1 MRGNFVIADI
11 IVEKAAAAVQ
21 IFCNLRQPRRPSELF
36 RNGLRARAATHSRLT
51 LAGHLTYAQA
61 HRAGSYNVPKVVA
74 MTVVLSSSREREAG
88 TNPGWHGCAAHPGIV
103 HHHLHYCA
111 ILAML
116 LCALAH
122 ADEAL
127 PEFQDAAGADPPL
140 QASLALPGLAE
151 AAQGP
156 DHLAEGSEPSGW
168 MVQPLEPVVV
178 EYAAAPQ
185 SSPSASILTRATGA
199 GPDDDAPGLAA
210 TDRDSAAT
218 PERARRVSLH
228 LDDITTASGF
238 ADSRVR
244 TMALAMDAV
253 VPRAGGLTIQPRVQ
267 LAYQPGSSADPN
279 MLSQAMPGDASA
291 TGIGVRLYG
300 AQPTRLA
307 GIYPF
312 VEADWWQESRKQ
324 VINING
330 TKIDADLLRGLFSFN
345 IGAHGN
351 TKTGVKLWFKVRA
364 GRNPSG
370 TVGARYRW

>member
-1 MRGNFVIADI
+1 
-11 IVEKAAAAVQ
+11 
-21 IFCNLRQPRRPSELF
+21 
-36 RNGLRARAATHSRLT
+36 
-51 LAGHLTYAQA
+51 
-61 HRAGSYNVPKVVA
+61 
-74 MTVVLSSSREREAG
+74 MTVVLSSSTEREAG

-103 HHHLHYCA
+103 HHHLHFCA
-111 ILAML
+111 MLAML
-116 LCALAH
+116 MCALAH

-127 PEFQDAAGADPPL
+127 PDFQGASASEPPL
-140 QASLALPGLAE
+140 QASLAQADPAELAQASGRLADGYE
-151 AAQGP
+151 A
-156 DHLAEGSEPSGW
+156 SGW
-168 MVQPLEPVVV
+168 MVQPVEPVVV
-178 EYAAAPQ
+178 EYAAMPPP
-185 SSPSASILTRATGA
+185 SPSPSSATLPHATGA

-210 TDRDSAAT
+210 VDRETASM
-218 PERARRVSLH
+218 PERARRLSLH

-238 ADSRVR
+238 ADNRVR
-244 TMALAMDAV
+244 TMALAVDAV
-253 VPRAGGLTIQPRVQ
+253 VPRAGGLTIQPRLQ
-267 LAYQPGSSADPN
+267 LAYQPGTSADPN
-279 MLSQAMPGDASA
+279 MPPQAMPGDASA

-312 VEADWWQESRKQ
+312 VEADWWQDSRKQ

-351 TKTGVKLWFKVRA
+351 TKTGMKLWFKVRA

>member
-1 MRGNFVIADI
+1 
-11 IVEKAAAAVQ
+11 
-21 IFCNLRQPRRPSELF
+21 
-36 RNGLRARAATHSRLT
+36 
-51 LAGHLTYAQA
+51 
-61 HRAGSYNVPKVVA
+61 

-88 TNPGWHGCAAHPGIV
+88 TSPGWHGCAAHPGIV

-111 ILAML
+111 LLAML
-116 LCALAH
+116 MCALAH

-127 PEFQDAAGADPPL
+127 PDFHGVSAADPPL
-140 QASLALPGLAE
+140 QASLAQTGPAE
-151 AAQGP
+151 PAQASGP
-156 DHLAEGSEPSGW
+156 PADGSEASGW
-168 MVQPLEPVVV
+168 MVQPPEPVVV
-178 EYAAAPQ
+178 EYAAVAP
-185 SSPSASILTRATGA
+185 PSASPSSSALPRALGA

-210 TDRDSAAT
+210 VDRETAAM
-218 PERARRVSLH
+218 PERARRLSLH

-238 ADSRVR
+238 ADNRVR
-244 TMALAMDAV
+244 TMALAVDAV
-253 VPRAGGLTIQPRVQ
+253 VPRAGGLTIQPRLQ
-267 LAYQPGSSADPN
+267 LAYQPGTSADPN
-279 MLSQAMPGDASA
+279 KLAQAMPGDASA

>member
-1 MRGNFVIADI
+1 
-11 IVEKAAAAVQ
+11 
-21 IFCNLRQPRRPSELF
+21 
-36 RNGLRARAATHSRLT
+36 
-51 LAGHLTYAQA
+51 
-61 HRAGSYNVPKVVA
+61 

-88 TNPGWHGCAAHPGIV
+88 TSPGWHGCAAHPGIV

-111 ILAML
+111 MLAML
-116 LCALAH
+116 MCALAH

-127 PEFQDAAGADPPL
+127 PDIHGASGSDPPL
-140 QASLALPGLAE
+140 QASLAQAGPAE
-151 AAQGP
+151 PAQVSGPPAA
-156 DHLAEGSEPSGW
+156 GSEASGW

-178 EYAAAPQ
+178 EYAAVAPP
-185 SSPSASILTRATGA
+185 SSFPTSSASPRALGA

-210 TDRDSAAT
+210 VDRETAAM
-218 PERARRVSLH
+218 PERARRLALH

-238 ADSRVR
+238 ADNRVR
-244 TMALAMDAV
+244 TMALAVDAV
-253 VPRAGGLTIQPRVQ
+253 VPRAGGLTIQPRLQ
-267 LAYQPGSSADPN
+267 LAYQPGTSADPN
-279 MLSQAMPGDASA
+279 KLAQAMPGDASA

>member
-1 MRGNFVIADI
+1 M
-11 IVEKAAAAVQ
+11 
-21 IFCNLRQPRRPSELF
+21 
-36 RNGLRARAATHSRLT
+36 
-51 LAGHLTYAQA
+51 
-61 HRAGSYNVPKVVA
+61 
-74 MTVVLSSSREREAG
+74 
-88 TNPGWHGCAAHPGIV
+88 
-103 HHHLHYCA
+103 
-111 ILAML
+111 LAML
-116 LCALAH
+116 MCALAH

-127 PEFQDAAGADPPL
+127 PDFHGASGSDPPL
-140 QASLALPGLAE
+140 QARLAQAGPAELAQVAGQFADGAE
-151 AAQGP
+151 AG
-156 DHLAEGSEPSGW
+156 GW

-178 EYAAAPQ
+178 EYAAVSAP
-185 SSPSASILTRATGA
+185 SPSSSTLPRALGA

-210 TDRDSAAT
+210 VDRETAAM
-218 PERARRVSLH
+218 PERARRLSLH

-238 ADSRVR
+238 ADNRVR
-244 TMALAMDAV
+244 TMALAVDAV
-253 VPRAGGLTIQPRVQ
+253 VPRAGGLTIQPRLQ
-267 LAYQPGSSADPN
+267 LAYQPGMSADPN
-279 MLSQAMPGDASA
+279 KLSQAMPGDASA

>member
-1 MRGNFVIADI
+1 
-11 IVEKAAAAVQ
+11 
-21 IFCNLRQPRRPSELF
+21 
-36 RNGLRARAATHSRLT
+36 
-51 LAGHLTYAQA
+51 
-61 HRAGSYNVPKVVA
+61 
-74 MTVVLSSSREREAG
+74 MTVVLSSSEEREAG
-88 TNPGWHGCAAHPGIV
+88 TSPGWHGCAAHPGSV
-103 HHHLHYCA
+103 RHHLHYCA
-111 ILAML
+111 MLAML
-116 LCALAH
+116 MCALAH

-127 PEFQDAAGADPPL
+127 PDLHGASGSDPPL
-140 QASLALPGLAE
+140 QASLAQAGPAEPAQVFGQPADGAE
-151 AAQGP
+151 AT
-156 DHLAEGSEPSGW
+156 GW
-168 MVQPLEPVVV
+168 MVQPLEPVLV
-178 EYAAAPQ
+178 EYAAVPPPSSSQ
-185 SSPSASILTRATGA
+185 SSSALPRALGA

-210 TDRDSAAT
+210 VDRETAAM
-218 PERARRVSLH
+218 PERARRLSLH

-238 ADSRVR
+238 ADNRVR
-244 TMALAMDAV
+244 TMALAVDAV
-253 VPRAGGLTIQPRVQ
+253 VPRAGGLTIQPRLQ
-267 LAYQPGSSADPN
+267 LAYQPGMSADPN
-279 MLSQAMPGDASA
+279 QLSQAMPGDASA

-351 TKTGVKLWFKVRA
+351 TRTGMKLWFKVRA

>member
-1 MRGNFVIADI
+1 
-11 IVEKAAAAVQ
+11 
-21 IFCNLRQPRRPSELF
+21 
-36 RNGLRARAATHSRLT
+36 
-51 LAGHLTYAQA
+51 
-61 HRAGSYNVPKVVA
+61 

-103 HHHLHYCA
+103 QHHLHYCA

-116 LCALAH
+116 MCALAH

-127 PEFQDAAGADPPL
+127 PDYQGASGSDPPL
-140 QASLALPGLAE
+140 QASLAQPGLAE
-151 AAQGP
+151 AAQAFKQ
-156 DHLAEGSEPSGW
+156 LADGSEASGW
-168 MVQPLEPVVV
+168 MVQPVEPVVV
-178 EYAAAPQ
+178 EYAAVPPP
-185 SSPSASILTRATGA
+185 SPSASALPRAIGA

-210 TDRDSAAT
+210 VDRETAAM
-218 PERARRVSLH
+218 PERPRRLSLH

-238 ADSRVR
+238 ADNRVR
-244 TMALAMDAV
+244 TMALAVDAV
-253 VPRAGGLTIQPRVQ
+253 VARAGGLTIQPRLQ
-267 LAYQPGSSADPN
+267 LAYQPGMNAAPDMPP
-279 MLSQAMPGDASA
+279 QAMPGDASA

-312 VEADWWQESRKQ
+312 VEADWWQDSRKQ

-351 TKTGVKLWFKVRA
+351 TKTGMKLWFKVRA
-364 GRNPSG
+364 GRSPSG

>member
-1 MRGNFVIADI
+1 
-11 IVEKAAAAVQ
+11 
-21 IFCNLRQPRRPSELF
+21 
-36 RNGLRARAATHSRLT
+36 
-51 LAGHLTYAQA
+51 LTYAQA
-61 HRAGSYNVPKVVA
+61 HRASFYNVPKVVA

-88 TNPGWHGCAAHPGIV
+88 ANPGWHACAAHPGIAL
-103 HHHLHYCA
+103 HHLHYCG

-127 PEFQDAAGADPPL
+127 PDHQAASGWDPPL
-140 QASLALPGLAE
+140 QTNLARPESAVTALTAASAE
-151 AAQGP
+151 TSGQSVGGP
-156 DHLAEGSEPSGW
+156 DSPGW
-168 MVQPLEPVVV
+168 MVQPVEPIVV
-178 EYAAAPQ
+178 EYASAPPP
-185 SSPSASILTRATGA
+185 SSSSSALPHPMGA
-199 GPDDDAPGLAA
+199 GPDGDAPGLAA
-210 TDRDSAAT
+210 VDRETAAM
-218 PERARRVSLH
+218 PERPRRVSLH
-228 LDDITTASGF
+228 LDDVTTASGF
-238 ADSRVR
+238 ADNRVR
-244 TMALAMDAV
+244 TMALAVDAV

-267 LAYQPGSSADPN
+267 LAYQPGMSAVPA
-279 MLSQAMPGDASA
+279 MQPQAMPGDASA

-312 VEADWWQESRKQ
+312 VEADWWQDNRKQ

-351 TKTGVKLWFKVRA
+351 TATGVKLWFKVRA
-364 GRNPSG
+364 GRSPSG

>member
-1 MRGNFVIADI
+1 
-11 IVEKAAAAVQ
+11 
-21 IFCNLRQPRRPSELF
+21 
-36 RNGLRARAATHSRLT
+36 
-51 LAGHLTYAQA
+51 
-61 HRAGSYNVPKVVA
+61 
-74 MTVVLSSSREREAG
+74 MTVVLSSSTEREAG
-88 TNPGWHGCAAHPGIV
+88 TNPGRHGCAAHPGIV

-116 LCALAH
+116 MCALAH
-122 ADEAL
+122 ADESL
-127 PEFQDAAGADPPL
+127 PDLHDASADDLPL
-140 QASLALPGLAE
+140 QASLARPGPAEPAEPAQVSDTLADSS
-151 AAQGP
+151 GP
-156 DHLAEGSEPSGW
+156 GGW
-168 MVQPLEPVVV
+168 MVQPVEPVVV
-178 EYAAAPQ
+178 EYAAVAL
-185 SSPSASILTRATGA
+185 PSAPSSASPRAMGA

-210 TDRDSAAT
+210 VDRETASM
-218 PERARRVSLH
+218 PERPRRLSLH

-238 ADSRVR
+238 ADNRMR
-244 TMALAMDAV
+244 TMALAVDAV
-253 VPRAGGLTIQPRVQ
+253 VPRAGGLTIQPRLQ
-267 LAYQPGSSADPN
+267 LAYQPGMGADPN
-279 MLSQAMPGDASA
+279 VPPQAMPGDASA

>member
-1 MRGNFVIADI
+1 
-11 IVEKAAAAVQ
+11 
-21 IFCNLRQPRRPSELF
+21 
-36 RNGLRARAATHSRLT
+36 
-51 LAGHLTYAQA
+51 
-61 HRAGSYNVPKVVA
+61 

-88 TNPGWHGCAAHPGIV
+88 TNRGWHGCAAHPGTV

-111 ILAML
+111 LLAML
-116 LCALAH
+116 MCALAH

-127 PEFQDAAGADPPL
+127 PDFHGAPGADPPL
-140 QASLALPGLAE
+140 QASLAGAQPADPAEPAQVSGLLADGTE
-151 AAQGP
+151 A
-156 DHLAEGSEPSGW
+156 SGW
-168 MVQPLEPVVV
+168 MVQPVEPVVV
-178 EYAAAPQ
+178 EYAAVSAP
-185 SSPSASILTRATGA
+185 SPSSSALPRALGA

-210 TDRDSAAT
+210 ADRETAAL
-218 PERARRVSLH
+218 PERARRLSLH

-238 ADSRVR
+238 ADNRVR
-244 TMALAMDAV
+244 TMALAVDAV
-253 VPRAGGLTIQPRVQ
+253 VPRAGGLTIQPRLQ
-267 LAYQPGSSADPN
+267 LAYQPGTSADPN
-279 MLSQAMPGDASA
+279 KLAQAMPGDASA

>member
-1 MRGNFVIADI
+1 
-11 IVEKAAAAVQ
+11 
-21 IFCNLRQPRRPSELF
+21 
-36 RNGLRARAATHSRLT
+36 
-51 LAGHLTYAQA
+51 
-61 HRAGSYNVPKVVA
+61 

-116 LCALAH
+116 MCTLAH

-127 PEFQDAAGADPPL
+127 PDYQGASGSDPPL
-140 QASLALPGLAE
+140 QASLAQPGLAE
-151 AAQGP
+151 AAQAFKQ
-156 DHLAEGSEPSGW
+156 LADGSEASGW
-168 MVQPLEPVVV
+168 MVQPVEPVVV
-178 EYAAAPQ
+178 EYAAVPPP
-185 SSPSASILTRATGA
+185 SPSASALPRAIGA

-210 TDRDSAAT
+210 VDRETAAM
-218 PERARRVSLH
+218 PERPRRLSLH

-238 ADSRVR
+238 ADNRVR
-244 TMALAMDAV
+244 TMALAVDAV
-253 VPRAGGLTIQPRVQ
+253 VARAGGLTIQPRLQ
-267 LAYQPGSSADPN
+267 LAYQPGMSAAPE
-279 MLSQAMPGDASA
+279 MPPQAMPGDASA

-312 VEADWWQESRKQ
+312 VEADWWQDSRKQ

-351 TKTGVKLWFKVRA
+351 TKTGMKLWFKVRA

>member
-1 MRGNFVIADI
+1 
-11 IVEKAAAAVQ
+11 
-21 IFCNLRQPRRPSELF
+21 
-36 RNGLRARAATHSRLT
+36 
-51 LAGHLTYAQA
+51 
-61 HRAGSYNVPKVVA
+61 

-88 TNPGWHGCAAHPGIV
+88 TNPGWHSCAAHPGIV
-103 HHHLHYCA
+103 QHHLHYCA
-111 ILAML
+111 LLAML
-116 LCALAH
+116 MCALAH
-122 ADEAL
+122 ADESL
-127 PEFQDAAGADPPL
+127 PEFQVSYASDPPL
-140 QASLALPGLAE
+140 QASLAQADPAQAFDQLADSAEGAE
-151 AAQGP
+151 AG
-156 DHLAEGSEPSGW
+156 GW

-178 EYAAAPQ
+178 EYAAVSAP
-185 SSPSASILTRATGA
+185 SPSPSPSALPRAIGA

-210 TDRDSAAT
+210 VDRETAAM
-218 PERARRVSLH
+218 PERAHRLSLH
-228 LDDITTASGF
+228 LDDITSASGF
-238 ADSRVR
+238 ADNRVR
-244 TMALAMDAV
+244 TMALAVDAV
-253 VPRAGGLTIQPRVQ
+253 VPRAGGLTIQPRLQ
-267 LAYQPGSSADPN
+267 LAYQPGMSTDPN
-279 MLSQAMPGDASA
+279 KLSQAMPGDASA

>member
-1 MRGNFVIADI
+1 
-11 IVEKAAAAVQ
+11 
-21 IFCNLRQPRRPSELF
+21 
-36 RNGLRARAATHSRLT
+36 
-51 LAGHLTYAQA
+51 
-61 HRAGSYNVPKVVA
+61 

-111 ILAML
+111 MLAML
-116 LCALAH
+116 MCALAH
-122 ADEAL
+122 ADEGL
-127 PEFQDAAGADPPL
+127 PDFQGASGSDPPL
-140 QASLALPGLAE
+140 QASLAQAGPAQPAQVSEQLAVGAE
-151 AAQGP
+151 A
-156 DHLAEGSEPSGW
+156 SGW

-178 EYAAAPQ
+178 EYAAVPPS
-185 SSPSASILTRATGA
+185 SSPSSSALPRAIGA

-210 TDRDSAAT
+210 VDRETASL
-218 PERARRVSLH
+218 PERARRLSLH

-238 ADSRVR
+238 ADNRVR
-244 TMALAMDAV
+244 TMALAVDAV
-253 VPRAGGLTIQPRVQ
+253 VPRAGGLTIQPRLQ
-267 LAYQPGSSADPN
+267 LAYQPGMSADPN
-279 MLSQAMPGDASA
+279 QLSQAMPGDASA

-312 VEADWWQESRKQ
+312 VEADWWQDSRKQ

-351 TKTGVKLWFKVRA
+351 TRTGMKLWFKVRA

>member
-1 MRGNFVIADI
+1 MR
-11 IVEKAAAAVQ
+11 Q
-21 IFCNLRQPRRPSELF
+21 RQPLSGKF
-36 RNGLRARAATHSRLT
+36 ARARAAEHSRLT

-74 MTVVLSSSREREAG
+74 MTVVLSSSTEREAG
-88 TNPGWHGCAAHPGIV
+88 TSPGWHGCAAHPGIV
-103 HHHLHYCA
+103 HHHLHFCA
-111 ILAML
+111 MLAML
-116 LCALAH
+116 MCALAH

-127 PEFQDAAGADPPL
+127 PDFQGPSASDLPL
-140 QASLALPGLAE
+140 QASLALADPADP
-151 AAQGP
+151 ADPTQPAQVFGQP
-156 DHLAEGSEPSGW
+156 ADGSDASGW

-178 EYAAAPQ
+178 EYAAVPAP
-185 SSPSASILTRATGA
+185 SSSSSSSTLPRASGA
-199 GPDDDAPGLAA
+199 GPDDDAPGVAA
-210 TDRDSAAT
+210 VDRETASI
-218 PERARRVSLH
+218 PERGRRLSLH
-228 LDDITTASGF
+228 LDDITAASGF
-238 ADSRVR
+238 ADHRMR
-244 TMALAMDAV
+244 AMALAVDAV
-253 VPRAGGLTIQPRVQ
+253 VPRAGGLTIQPRLQ
-267 LAYQPGSSADPN
+267 LAYQPGMSADPN
-279 MLSQAMPGDASA
+279 KLSDTMPGDASA